1 MIRNLIEE
9 FIQDCCIELIGNE
22 ELSDKFTIVE
32 WEDKEYLVTQVY
44 EHNDDY
50 SILTN
55 LLEKNNKI

>member
-1 MIRNLIEE
+1 MRKLIED

>member
-1 MIRNLIEE
+1 MLRKIIEE
-9 FIQDCCIELIGNE
+9 FLRDYCMELIGHE
-22 ELSDKFTIVE
+22 DQSDKFTIVE

>member
-1 MIRNLIEE
+1 MLRNLIEE
-9 FIQDCCIELIGNE
+9 FLQDCCIELIGNE

>member
-9 FIQDCCIELIGNE
+9 FLQDCCIELIGNE

>member
-1 MIRNLIEE
+1 MRNLIEE

>member
-9 FIQDCCIELIGNE
+9 FLKDCCIELIGNE

-44 EHNDDY
+44 EHDDY

>member
-32 WEDKEYLVTQVY
+32 WEDKEYLVTIVP
-44 EHNDDY
+44 EDNDDY

>member
-1 MIRNLIEE
+1 MRKLIEE